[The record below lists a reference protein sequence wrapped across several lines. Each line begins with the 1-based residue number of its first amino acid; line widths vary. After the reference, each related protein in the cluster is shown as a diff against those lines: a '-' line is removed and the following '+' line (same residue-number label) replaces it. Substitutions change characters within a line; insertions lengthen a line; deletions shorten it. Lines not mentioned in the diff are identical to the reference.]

1 MLKTIVASIV
11 LLFLGFSLFSQDI
24 PDYKKGF
31 YKDSLGRLYVQK
43 DLPIYVW
50 LSTSPSDSSKK
61 YRLFSEETPKY
72 SNPLYF
78 DTEGYN
84 TVRSPWAIDPVT
96 KKYVYPKRD
105 IVFEV
110 YADGIAPVTKIDF
123 GKTELYTSGGKK
135 HLGDSA
141 QITLSASDR
150 YSGVDRIYYSINGE
164 PYKPYSSPITFT
176 EEKEYVLKYYAVDHV
191 GNVEKLHEYT
201 LVYDKSA
208 PKTTLEIDG
217 DKYQDI
223 ISGKSS
229 IVLKTADVGSGI
241 SKIYY
246 RIDDGSEKLYT
257 SAIAAAYISQD
268 EHTIHFYSVDHVGNK
283 EAEQQYTFY
292 VDKTAPTIIEE
303 IMGKSFFANGK
314 EFSSGKARL
323 KLTSFDNKSG
333 VKEVRYSI
341 NGGEYQVYDK
351 PVFLTQASGNLVIKS
366 YAVDNVNNKST
377 SQEAQNKV
385 SVPYIDLTGPEL
397 SFYFTGPKF
406 VNRDTTFINSKTKI
420 HLKAVDDESGLN
432 RIEYS
437 INGSSPTT
445 YGEAFS
451 LDTESYVTIDM
462 TGFDNVE
469 NTSTK
474 SFGVKVDTTGPVISH
489 EFGTTALGKKEG
501 VEIYPSHTVLFLT
514 ATDKVAGFQK
524 MTYSLNKS
532 PVTEY
537 KGPIRNLPK
546 GKVTIA
552 ADAFDQLGNDS
563 KKVIEFI
570 IE

>member
-1 MLKTIVASIV
+1 MLKRIISFIV
-11 LLFLGFSLFSQDI
+11 LLFLGFSLFSQEI
-24 PDYKKGF
+24 PKYKKGF

-43 DLPIYVW
+43 GLPIYVW

-84 TVRSPWAIDPVT
+84 TIRSPWEYDPVT
-96 KKYVYPKRD
+96 KQYVYPKHD

-123 GKTELYTSGGKK
+123 GKGELYTSGGKK
-135 HLGDSA
+135 HLGKGA
-141 QITLSASDR
+141 QITFTATDR
-150 YSGVDRIYYSINGE
+150 YSGVDHIYYSIDGE
-164 PYKPYSSPITFT
+164 PFKPYTTPITFT
-176 EEKEYVLKYYAVDHV
+176 VEKEYVLKYYAVDHV
-191 GNVEKLHEYT
+191 GNVEKLHEYK

-208 PKTTLEIDG
+208 PKTTFEIDG
-217 DKYQDI
+217 DKYNDI
-223 ISGKSS
+223 ISGKSK
-229 IVLKTADVGSGI
+229 IVLKTADQGSGI

-246 RIDDGSEKLYT
+246 KIDNGSEKHYT
-257 SAIAAAYISQD
+257 APIPAAYLSQD
-268 EHTIHFYSVDHVGNK
+268 EHTIQFYSVDHVGNK
-283 EAEQQYTFY
+283 EAEQVDSFY

-303 IMGKSFFANGK
+303 IIGKSFFANGK
-314 EFSSGKARL
+314 EFSSGRTRL

-333 VKEVRYSI
+333 VKEIKYSI
-341 NGGEYQVYDK
+341 NGGKYQVYDK
-351 PVFLTQASGNLVIKS
+351 PVFLTQASGNLIIKS
-366 YAVDNVNNKST
+366 YAVDNVGNKST
-377 SQEAQNKV
+377 SQEAQDKTK
-385 SVPYIDLTGPEL
+385 VPYIDLTGPDL
-397 SFYFTGPKF
+397 SYYFTGPKF

-420 HLKAVDDESGLN
+420 HLKAADDESGLN

-437 INGSSPTT
+437 INGNTSKT
-445 YGEAFS
+445 YKDAFS
-451 LDTESYVTIDM
+451 LDSESYVTVDV

-474 SFGVKVDTTGPVISH
+474 SFGVKVDTTGPIISH
-489 EFGTTALGKKEG
+489 EFGTTSLGKKG
-501 VEIYPSHTVLFLT
+501 GLDIYPSHTVLFLT

-532 PVTEY
+532 PFTEY
-537 KGPIRNLPK
+537 KGPIHNLPK
-546 GKVTIA
+546 GKVTVA
-552 ADAFDQLGNDS
+552 ADAYDQLGNNT
-563 KKVIEFI
+563 KETIQFI